1 MAALSCGNDIKKDC
15 IRIIFGF
22 TECLA
27 LPSFLSGHIATGK
40 VFFKLETLAIVARG
54 QAMSSS

>member
-1 MAALSCGNDIKKDC
+1 MAALSCGNDKDSV
-15 IRIIFGF
+15 RIIFGF

>member
-1 MAALSCGNDIKKDC
+1 MTKKDSV
-15 IRIIFGF
+15 RIIFGF

-27 LPSFLSGHIATGK
+27 VPSFLSGHIATDK

>member
-1 MAALSCGNDIKKDC
+1 MAALSCGNDIKKDSA
-15 IRIIFGF
+15 RIIFGF

-40 VFFKLETLAIVARG
+40 VFFKLEMLAIVARG

>member
-1 MAALSCGNDIKKDC
+1 MAALSCGNDIKKDYV
-15 IRIIFGF
+15 RIIFGF

>member
-1 MAALSCGNDIKKDC
+1 MAALSCGNDIKKDSV
-15 IRIIFGF
+15 RIIFGF

-54 QAMSSS
+54 QTMSSS